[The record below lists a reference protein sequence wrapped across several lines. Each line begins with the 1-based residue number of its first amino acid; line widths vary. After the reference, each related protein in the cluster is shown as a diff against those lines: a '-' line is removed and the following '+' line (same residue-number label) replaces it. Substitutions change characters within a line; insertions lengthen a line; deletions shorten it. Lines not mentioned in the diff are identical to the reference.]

1 MTLDALFAHVA
12 DRSREAIAVAKAD
25 PADGAVMHF
34 VWCNP
39 AFTRLTGFSRSELA
53 GCRASVLAGPDV
65 DQGEHLK
72 IIEKLMNWEYFS
84 VELRNNSKDG
94 RTLWQRMTWAP
105 IQLGDEGGSWWI
117 CYIADVSREKSAEQ
131 MLNAAPRVP
140 GPAPPQLASVDHI
153 HHGYALFDAGLGLA
167 AANGAFFDALGVDPG
182 AAPVGVAFGALLR
195 TALKADV
202 FAAGEHADSTW
213 IEARVARLRQLA
225 KPYDIAMRDGRVL
238 QIHHGTGPDGL
249 LSLLA
254 IDATE
259 ERERQRTLSRSA
271 ETAQRSARELE
282 EQNTALREAKEL
294 VEKAALTDPLTGLAN
309 RRHLSQVLT
318 QRLREM
324 RLRDRPFAAL
334 LIDLDRFKL
343 VNDTLGHGAGDELLV
358 HVAQILRAQTRG
370 GDFVARMG
378 GDEFAILTDLT
389 RSAVDVSRM
398 ADGILEGASAPFRWR
413 GHAINFGASIGV
425 ALATAGMDE
434 PDRIIASAD
443 MALYRAKAAGRGR
456 WSFFTED
463 MHRSAL
469 RTQHTATELLRAC
482 ERDEFVV
489 HYQPQVDARSHALT
503 GVEALVRWNH
513 PQRGILMP
521 DQFLDVADGLGVV
534 KEIDRIVFRHV
545 ARDMLDWQAR
555 GLDMPKVA
563 VNVSSKRLHDPA
575 LVHDISASGVDPAR
589 FCIEILESIYL
600 DDTNDV
606 VRWTCD
612 QLSEMGTKIAIDDFG
627 TGHASIQGLLSLAPD
642 ILKID
647 RTFIA
652 PILDEM
658 TKATLAHAIVQIGRC
673 LDIEVIAEGVETLEH
688 ARRAAELGCDI
699 LQGYAFGRPLDAQAL
714 LRHVTGTGAADALSP
729 G

>member
-1 MTLDALFAHVA
+1 MTPDALFAHVA
-12 DRSREAIAVAKAD
+12 DRSREAIAIARAD

-39 AFTRLTGFSRSELA
+39 AFTRLTGFSRTELS

-94 RTLWQRMTWAP
+94 RALWQRMTWAP
-105 IQLGDEGGSWWI
+105 IQMGDEGGSWWI
-117 CYIADVSREKSAEQ
+117 CYITDISREKSAEQ
-131 MLNAAPRVP
+131 VLTTAPRPNGPAAPR
-140 GPAPPQLASVDHI
+140 QASVDHI
-153 HHGYALFDAGLGLA
+153 HHGYALFDADLKLA
-167 AANGAFFDALGVDPG
+167 AANAAFYDSLAVDP
-182 AAPVGVAFGALLR
+182 ADAPVGADFAAV
-195 TALKADV
+195 LKAAQRTDA
-202 FAAGEHADSTW
+202 FATEELVGADW
-213 IEARVARLRQLA
+213 ITERVSRLQRLD

-249 LSLLA
+249 RSLLA

-271 ETAQRSARELE
+271 ETAQRSARALE
-282 EQNTALREAKEL
+282 EQNLALREAKEL

-309 RRHLSQVLT
+309 RRHLSQMLS
-318 QRLREM
+318 QRLRDL

-343 VNDTLGHGAGDELLV
+343 VNDTLGHEAGDALLT
-358 HVAQILRAQTRG
+358 HVAHILREEAAE
-370 GDFVARMG
+370 GDFIARMG
-378 GDEFAILTDLT
+378 GDEFAILTNLT
-389 RSAVDVSRM
+389 RSAVHVSRM
-398 ADGILEGASAPFRWR
+398 ADSILQRTAEPFRWR
-413 GHAINFGASIGV
+413 GHPVNFGASIGL
-425 ALATAGMDE
+425 ALATSGMDE
-434 PDRIIASAD
+434 PERLLANAD
-443 MALYRAKAAGRGR
+443 MALYRAKAAGRAR

-469 RTQHTATELLRAC
+469 RTQHTATELLQAC

-489 HYQPQVDARSHALT
+489 HYQPQVDARTHVLT

-513 PQRGILMP
+513 PARGLMYP
-521 DQFLDVADGLGVV
+521 DQFLDVAEGLGLV

-545 ARDMLDWQAR
+545 ARDVLSWQAQ

-563 VNVSSKRLHDPA
+563 VNVSSNRLHDPT
-575 LVHDISASGVDPAR
+575 LVHDISASGVDPSR

-600 DDTNDV
+600 DDTNDI

-612 QLSEMGTKIAIDDFG
+612 QLSEMGTRIAIDDFG
-627 TGHASIQGLLSLAPD
+627 TGHASIQGLLSLSPD

-647 RTFIA
+647 RSFIS

-658 TKATLAHAIVQIGRC
+658 TKATLAHAIVQIGQC
-673 LDIEVIAEGVETLEH
+673 LDIEVIAEGVETLDH

-699 LQGYAFGRPLDAQAL
+699 LQGYAFGRPMDAEAL
-714 LRHVTGTGAADALSP
+714 LVHVGHCSTELERENT
-729 G
+729 